1 MTTYALRDGMTLV
14 VTEAGGDR
22 AVITF
27 HSGDFAEI
35 GAATAAEVVAV
46 LERAGVPASVDDDG
60 ALEIG
65 RPLPEGRAPVSVDE
79 HASTAAE
86 ALRLPRGRAPR
97 TAGAARAPAAP
108 VPAPVP
114 AAPVPAAPV
123 PAAPVPAAP
132 APSAAAPPAP
142 AGRRAPVPPAKRPTP
157 RAGRAVPPAPAPAA
171 PAGPSL
177 LVHNM
182 TASPIQLVMVTRSV
196 VVPSGGVEA
205 LTAAEAAHRP
215 LQRLAESG
223 AVRLTFSA
231 TGKP

>member
-14 VTEAGGDR
+14 VTEAGGER

-27 HSGDFAEI
+27 HAGDFADI
-35 GAATAAEVVAV
+35 GAATAEEVMAV
-46 LERAGVPASVDDDG
+46 LERDGIPASMNDDG
-60 ALEIG
+60 ALQIG
-65 RPLPEGRAPVSVDE
+65 KPLPEGRAPVSVE
-79 HASTAAE
+79 TRASTAAK
-86 ALRLPRGRAPR
+86 ALGLSRDRA
-97 TAGAARAPAAP
+97 AAA
-108 VPAPVP
+108 
-114 AAPVPAAPV
+114 
-123 PAAPVPAAP
+123 
-132 APSAAAPPAP
+132 AAAPP
-142 AGRRAPVPPAKRPTP
+142 K
-157 RAGRAVPPAPAPAA
+157 AA
-171 PAGPSL
+171 PADPGL

-223 AVRLTFSA
+223 AVRLTFNA